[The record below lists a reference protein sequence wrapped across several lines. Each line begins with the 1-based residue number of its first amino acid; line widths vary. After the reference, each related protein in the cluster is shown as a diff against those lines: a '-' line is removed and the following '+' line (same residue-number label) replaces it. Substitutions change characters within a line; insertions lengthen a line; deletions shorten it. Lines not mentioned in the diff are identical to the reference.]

1 MRGVHASWGA
11 FAMALFHVRTPFETC
26 TYPWLPSNVSN
37 PTRCDQTFADYD
49 IEEYRIMRTIAIA
62 WNTVLLFLVFLE
74 LYGTV
79 QMSVDRARRYGQ
91 RTSFWRK
98 LRAMTAS
105 SYKSATKLA
114 LVSLVAMNLVRASDI
129 RGSGGVIPP
138 PLSLLLDELGNAN
151 SFVVVILYALS
162 VTAAVERSHMQV
174 KGRFSPDP
182 PGLQKYLL
190 TCVPGLYVVLA
201 FCDGIPGI
209 TGAPFFMARSMLIA
223 LYTSF
228 TGATVALRIL
238 PVWYRVV
245 FSRPVE
251 PLPVTVGEQ
260 LTVASTVVL
269 SGRSGGSQGGAELQ
283 AMPSSGRSQGAG
295 SGGRS
300 PGLHVTMS
308 ASAMSSMS
316 FATGRSGASGQS
328 SNSLIDNGGFPSPQ
342 GPLVEGGSGSAGVT
356 SGGSS
361 GSVGEGTGLLDGS
374 GGASPVLSSAL
385 MSAVTGAAVVSQ
397 GPCMDSVSEK
407 HGGVLVLATVTS
419 PRGALEVTMGHA
431 AGLATALSTDG
442 GALVA
447 VPTSAAAAVVDDPPA
462 SPTAASVHSEIFSAT
477 LQGGRGAL
485 VTGTCDSVPSDVFVL
500 PSNHDATL
508 STASRTESAAMRQS
522 SPAHSD
528 ATHISANL
536 RSHLSYSVVLAI
548 VQSMVVN
555 AMIIAIGVFTFG
567 FALLSADA
575 PYSPTLTISYV
586 RPFFMY
592 TNPAGVFV
600 TIFMTP
606 LLCLAVALSCSAVAY
621 ALKAMFR
628 DITTCGAREPPRR
641 RPLRPVRS
649 RRVAPAELHLPPT
662 AAAVSVP
669 PTPRYTRNASG
680 ALVLPPLQR
689 SPRVFSSP
697 RVAPGPAI
705 VQMAAPSTAT
715 APETPFGRL
724 PPIRPIETKVGTAL
738 RNPSVRSTRPQAVG
752 VTGVVVSDPLTT
764 IAEAAGGLEET
775 EPEEVSG
782 AESDGGG
789 FPAAIRRAASG
800 AGAVQSP
807 HWLLS

>member
-1 MRGVHASWGA
+1 
-11 FAMALFHVRTPFETC
+11 MALFHVRTQFETC
-26 TYPWLPSNVSN
+26 TYPWLPSNASGV
-37 PTRCDQTFADYD
+37 CDQTFADFD
-49 IEEYRIMRTIAIA
+49 IEEYRILRTIAIA
-62 WNTVLLFLVFLE
+62 WNTVLLLLVFLE

-162 VTAAVERSHMQV
+162 VTAAVERSQIQF
-174 KGRFSPDP
+174 KGRFRPDP

-190 TCVPGLYVVLA
+190 TFVPGLYVVLA

-245 FSRPVE
+245 FSRAVE
-251 PLPVTVGEQ
+251 PLPVTVGGEQ

-283 AMPSSGRSQGAG
+283 VMPSSGRSR
-295 SGGRS
+295 GG
-300 PGLHVTMS
+300 GLLVTMS

-316 FATGRSGASGQS
+316 FATGRSGASSQS
-328 SNSLIDNGGFPSPQ
+328 SNNLIGSGGFPSVQ
-342 GPLVEGGSGSAGVT
+342 GPPVGSGSGSGGVA

-361 GSVGEGTGLLDGS
+361 GSVGEGTGLLSGS
-374 GGASPVLSSAL
+374 GGTSLILSSAP
-385 MSAVTGAAVVSQ
+385 SAAVTGAVAVASQ
-397 GPCMDSVSEK
+397 GTCSDTAASHR
-407 HGGVLVLATVTS
+407 HGGMLVLATVTS
-419 PRGALEVTMGHA
+419 PRGEVTMGHA

-442 GALVA
+442 CTLVA
-447 VPTSAAAAVVDDPPA
+447 VHAPADPAVVDDPPA
-462 SPTAASVHSEIFSAT
+462 SPTAGSEHSEIFSAT
-477 LQGGRGAL
+477 LQGGRGTR
-485 VTGTCDSVPSDVFVL
+485 VTGTTDSVPSDVFAL
-500 PSNHDATL
+500 PSSRDATL
-508 STASRTESAAMRQS
+508 STSSRTESAAMRQ
-522 SPAHSD
+522 ATAAQSD
-528 ATHISANL
+528 STHISANL
-536 RSHLSYSVVLAI
+536 RSHLSFSVVLAI

-567 FALLSADA
+567 FALVNADA

-592 TNPAGVFV
+592 TSPAGVFV

-628 DITTCGAREPPRR
+628 DISTCGAREPPRR
-641 RPLRPVRS
+641 RQPRSVRS
-649 RRVAPAELHLPPT
+649 RRVAPAALHLPPT
-662 AAAVSVP
+662 ATAVSLP
-669 PTPRYTRNASG
+669 PAPRYTRNASG

-689 SPRVFSSP
+689 SPRVYASP
-697 RVAPGPAI
+697 RVAPSPVS
-705 VQMAAPSTAT
+705 VQMAVPSTAT
-715 APETPFGRL
+715 APEPPAGSTVGRL
-724 PPIRPIETKVGTAL
+724 PPIRPNETKVGTAL
-738 RNPSVRSTRPQAVG
+738 RNPSVRSARPQPG

-764 IAEAAGGLEET
+764 IAEAGGLEEA

-782 AESDGGG
+782 AESDRGGG